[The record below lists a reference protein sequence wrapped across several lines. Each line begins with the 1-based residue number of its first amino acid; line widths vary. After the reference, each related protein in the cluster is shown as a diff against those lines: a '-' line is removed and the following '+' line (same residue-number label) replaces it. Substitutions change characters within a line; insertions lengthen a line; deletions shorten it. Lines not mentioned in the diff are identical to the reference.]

1 MDSVHD
7 DRYFVF
13 VRLDNAHSPR
23 PDNSELPLAE
33 CDSYEEARQVKLDS
47 TRDCVIRFNGDVGGG
62 D

>member
-13 VRLDNAHSPR
+13 VRLDDAHNQR
-23 PDNSELPLAE
+23 PDDSELPLAE
-33 CDSYEEARQVKLDS
+33 CESYEEARLVKSGS
-47 TRDCVIRFNGDVGGG
+47 TRDCVIRFNGNVGGG